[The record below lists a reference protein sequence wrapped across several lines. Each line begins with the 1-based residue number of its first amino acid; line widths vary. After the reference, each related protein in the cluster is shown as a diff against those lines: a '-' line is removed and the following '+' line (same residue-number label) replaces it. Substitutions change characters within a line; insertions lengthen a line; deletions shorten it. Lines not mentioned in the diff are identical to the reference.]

1 MKFLQSCLH
10 KTMESIEDGTSQKG
24 RGEKDEMGLSEF
36 MALLRRG
43 DPIPNRKVLRACK
56 L

>member
-1 MKFLQSCLH
+1 
-10 KTMESIEDGTSQKG
+10 MESIEDGTSQKG
-24 RGEKDEMGLSEF
+24 REKDEMGLSEF

-43 DPIPNRKVLRACK
+43 DPIPNRKVMRACK